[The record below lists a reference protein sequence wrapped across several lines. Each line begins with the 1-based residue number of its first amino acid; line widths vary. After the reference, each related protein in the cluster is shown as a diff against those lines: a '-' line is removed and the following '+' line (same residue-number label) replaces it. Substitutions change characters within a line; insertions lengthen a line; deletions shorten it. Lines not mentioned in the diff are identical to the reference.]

1 LVLMYK
7 ILKKE
12 VLAPTLNLFE
22 IEAPMVAGKAQAG
35 QFVILRNHE
44 EGERIPLTIADFDR
58 EKGTITCV
66 FQEVGK
72 TTKELGTFNEG
83 DCIKDFVGPLGV
95 PSHIENYG
103 RVVCVGGGVGV
114 APVHPIARALKEAG
128 NEVIG
133 IIGARTKEL
142 LFWEDKMRAA
152 CTELRVTTDDGSYV
166 RKGFVTDVLKEVIEE
181 KKDVALC
188 IAIGPLPMMRAVC
201 NLTREYN
208 LKTVVSL
215 NSIMVD
221 GTGMCGCCRVTV
233 GGETKFACVDG
244 PEFDGH
250 QVDFAEMARRSVIYK
265 PQEQLAVERYANVD
279 AYKCSCSCG
288 CGGGK

>member
-1 LVLMYK
+1 MYK

-12 VLAPTLNLFE
+12 VLAPTLTLFD
-22 IEAPMVAGKAQAG
+22 IEAPLVAGKAQAG
-35 QFVILRNHE
+35 QFIILRTHE
-44 EGERIPLTIADFDR
+44 EGERIPLTIGDFDR
-58 EKGTITCV
+58 DKGTITCV

-72 TTKELGTFNEG
+72 TTMALAKMNVGDEL
-83 DCIKDFVGPLGV
+83 KDFVGPLGES
-95 PSHIENYG
+95 SHIEKFG

-142 LFWEDKMRAA
+142 LFWEDRLRAA

-166 RKGFVTDVLKEVIEE
+166 RQGFVTDVLKEVIEE
-181 KKDVALC
+181 KGDVALC
-188 IAIGPLPMMRAVC
+188 VAIGPLPMMRAVC
-201 NLTREYN
+201 NLTKEYN
-208 LKTVVSL
+208 VKTVVSL
-215 NSIMVD
+215 NSTMVD

-233 GGETKFACVDG
+233 GGETKFSCVDG

-250 QVDFAEMARRSVIYK
+250 AVDFGEMARRSAIYK
-265 PQEQLAVERYANVD
+265 TQEQAAVERYNHVCA
-279 AYKCSCSCG
+279 CG
-288 CGGGK
+288 NGGCK

>member
-1 LVLMYK
+1 MYR
-7 ILKKE
+7 IMKKE
-12 VLAPTLNLFE
+12 VLAPTINLFE
-22 IEAPMVAGKAQAG
+22 IQAPVVARKAEAG
-35 QFVILRNHE
+35 QFVILRVHDN
-44 EGERIPLTIADFDR
+44 GERIPLTIADFDR
-58 EKGTITCV
+58 EKGSITCV

-72 TTKELGTFNEG
+72 TTKELGALKAG

-95 PSHIENYG
+95 PSHIEKYG
-103 RVVCVGGGVGV
+103 RVICIGGGVGV
-114 APVHPIARALKEAG
+114 APVHPIARALKETG

-152 CTELRVTTDDGSYV
+152 CSELKVTTDDGSYV
-166 RKGFVTDVLKEVIEE
+166 RKGFVTDLLKETIEE
-181 KKDVALC
+181 KKDISLC
-188 IAIGPLPMMRAVC
+188 LAIGPLAMMQAVC
-201 NLTREYN
+201 SLTRDYN

-221 GTGMCGCCRVTV
+221 GTGMCGSCRVTV
-233 GGETKFACVDG
+233 GGETRFVCVDG

-265 PQEQLAVERYANVD
+265 PQERLAVERYENSSPR
-279 AYKCSCSCG
+279 KCG
-288 CGGGK
+288 CCAGGDK

>member
-1 LVLMYK
+1 MYR

-12 VLAPTLNLFE
+12 VLAPTLNLFD
-22 IEAPMVAGKAQAG
+22 IEAPMVARKAEAG
-35 QFVILRNHE
+35 QFIILRVHE

-58 EKGTITCV
+58 EKGTITIV

-72 TTKELGTFNEG
+72 TTKELGTLNVG
-83 DCIKDFVGPLGV
+83 DCVKDFVGPLGE
-95 PSHIENYG
+95 PSHIKNYG

-152 CTELRVTTDDGSYV
+152 CTELQVTTDDGSYV
-166 RKGFVTDVLKEVIEE
+166 RKGFVTDVLKEVIEG
-181 KKDVALC
+181 KGGVALC
-188 IAIGPLPMMRAVC
+188 LAIGPWPMMRAVC
-201 NLTREYN
+201 NLTKEYN
-208 LKTVVSL
+208 IKTVVSL

-233 GGETKFACVDG
+233 GDETKFACVDG

-250 QVDFAEMARRSVIYK
+250 LVDWSEMARRSVIYK
-265 PQEQLAVERYANVD
+265 PQEQLATDRYANQG
-279 AYKCSCSCG
+279 AHKCSCG

>member
-1 LVLMYK
+1 MYR

-12 VLAPTLNLFE
+12 ALAPSLNLFV
-22 IEAPMVAGKAQAG
+22 IEAPMVARKAEAG
-35 QFVILRNHE
+35 QFIILRVHE

-58 EKGTITCV
+58 EQGTITCV

-72 TTKELGTFNEG
+72 TTKELGALNQG

-95 PSHIENYG
+95 PSHIKNYG

-128 NEVIG
+128 NEVIN
-133 IIGARTKEL
+133 IIGARNKEL
-142 LFWEDKMRAA
+142 LFWEDKMKAA
-152 CTELRVTTDDGSYV
+152 STELRITTDDGSYV

-181 KKDVALC
+181 KGSIDLC
-188 IAIGPLPMMRAVC
+188 IAIGPPPMMRAVC
-201 NLTREYN
+201 NVTREHN
-208 LKTVVSL
+208 IKTVVSL
-215 NSIMVD
+215 NSLMVD

-233 GGETKFACVDG
+233 GGETKFTCVDG

-250 QVDFAEMARRSVIYK
+250 QVDFDEMMRRSAIYK
-265 PQEQLAVERYANVD
+265 SQEKTALERHA
-279 AYKCSCSCG
+279 AKGEHKCTCG
-288 CGGGK
+288 CGGDK

>member
-1 LVLMYK
+1 VFEVLSK
-7 ILKKE
+7 A
-12 VLAPTLNLFE
+12 VLAPSIKLFVVK
-22 IEAPMVAGKAQAG
+22 APKVARKAQPG
-35 QFVILRNHE
+35 QFIILRIQE
-44 EGERIPLTIADFDR
+44 EGERIPLTIADFNR
-58 EKGTITCV
+58 LEGTITIV

-72 TTKELGTFNEG
+72 TTRQLGTLNPG
-83 DCIKDFVGPLGV
+83 DNILDFVGPLGV

-114 APVHPIARALKEAG
+114 APVYPIARALKEAG

-133 IIGARTKEL
+133 IIGARTKDL
-142 LFWEDKMRAA
+142 LFWENEMEQA
-152 CTELRVTTDDGSYV
+152 CSKLQVTTDDGSYI

-181 KKDVALC
+181 KKKINLV

-201 NLTREYN
+201 NLTKEYN
-208 LKTVVSL
+208 LKTIVSL

-233 GGETKFACVDG
+233 GGQTKFACVDG

-250 QVDFAEMARRSVIYK
+250 QVDFAEMARRSVIYQK
-265 PQEQLAVERYANVD
+265 QEQLALETCNA
-279 AYKCSCSCG
+279 SCSCG
-288 CGGGK
+288 CGGAC

>member
-1 LVLMYK
+1 MYK
-7 ILKKE
+7 ILRKA
-12 VLAPTLNLFE
+12 VLAPTLCLFD
-22 IEAPMVAGKAQAG
+22 IEAPLVARKAKPG
-35 QFVILRNHE
+35 QFVILRVQE

-72 TTKELGTFNEG
+72 TTMELAKLSEG
-83 DCIKDFVGPLGV
+83 DSIKDFVGPLGE
-95 PSHIENYG
+95 PSHIEMFG
-103 RVVCVGGGVGV
+103 KVVCVGGGVGV

-128 NEVIG
+128 NDVTG
-133 IIGARTKEL
+133 IIGARTGEL
-142 LFWEDKMRAA
+142 LFWEDKMRVA

-166 RKGFVTDVLKEVIEE
+166 RQGFVTDVLKEVIEE
-181 KKDVALC
+181 KGDIALC
-188 IAIGPLPMMRAVC
+188 VAIGPLPMMRAVC
-201 NLTREYN
+201 NMTKEYN
-208 LKTVVSL
+208 IKTVVSL

-233 GGETKFACVDG
+233 GGQTKFACVDG

-250 QVDFAEMARRSVIYK
+250 EVDFAEMARRSVIYK
-265 PQEQLAVERYANVD
+265 TQEQLAVGRYNNEIEH
-279 AYKCSCSCG
+279 KCSCG

>member
-1 LVLMYK
+1 MYK

-12 VLAPTLNLFE
+12 VLAPTISLFD
-22 IEAPMVAGKAQAG
+22 IEAPMVARSAQAG
-35 QFVILRNHE
+35 QFVILRTIDD
-44 EGERIPLTIADFDR
+44 GERIPLTIADFDR

-72 TTKELGTFNEG
+72 TTTELAKFNVG
-83 DCIKDFVGPLGV
+83 DCLKDFVGPLGE
-95 PSHIENYG
+95 PSHIENFG
-103 RVVCVGGGVGV
+103 RVVVVGGGVGV
-114 APVHPIARALKEAG
+114 APIHPIARALKEAG

-133 IIGARTKEL
+133 IIGARSGDL
-142 LFWEDKMRAA
+142 LFWEDKLREA

-166 RKGFVTDVLKEVIEE
+166 RQGFVTDVLKEVIEE
-181 KKDVALC
+181 KGDVALC
-188 IAIGPLPMMRAVC
+188 VAIGPLPMMRAVC
-201 NLTREYN
+201 NMTKDYN

-233 GGETKFACVDG
+233 GGQTKFACVDG

-265 PQEQLAVERYANVD
+265 EQELIAMDHYREHQ
-279 AYKCSCSCG
+279 CTCG